1 MINFHPDIQ
10 QITDFAGGNCS
21 ANVALIISA
30 HIDMCPLCQRLCM
43 QAEEELAAE
52 ALLQPLAM
60 AENLSNMMLHIT
72 QSPLAE
78 PSPAKSPSGF
88 LELEGRYFQLPRALH
103 RCSEKTGNW
112 SRLVGKLWQA
122 PVDIGGV
129 GQATFIYME
138 KGGRVPEH
146 THRGIESTLVI
157 DGQFSDGLADYGV
170 GDFTRMDSHN
180 KHVPYSGADDG
191 CLVFT
196 ILDKPLQFTS
206 GIARLL
212 NPFSHLFF
220 KS

>member
-1 MINFHPDIQ
+1 MINFHPELQ

-21 ANVALIISA
+21 ANESLILAA
-30 HIDMCPLCQRLCM
+30 HIDMCPHCKSLCM
-43 QAEEELAAE
+43 QAEEDLAGD
-52 ALLQPLAM
+52 ALSQPANL
-60 AENLSNMMLHIT
+60 AENFSDMMLHIT

-78 PSPAKSPSGF
+78 PSPAKAPSGL
-88 LELEGRYFQLPRALH
+88 LELDGRFFELPRALRH
-103 RCSEKTGNW
+103 CSKKTGNW

-122 PVDIGGV
+122 PVDTGGV
-129 GQATFIYME
+129 EQATFIYME

-146 THRGIESTLVI
+146 THRGNEFTLVI
-157 DGQFSDGLADYGV
+157 DGTFSDGLADYGV

-180 KHVPYSGADDG
+180 KHIPHSDADDG

-196 ILDKPLQFTS
+196 VLDKPLHFTS